1 MFIKTLCFLL
11 GFSVSY
17 STVYAFKHGNPLVFD
32 EVDDT
37 LAEVDI
43 DHPFVALRPP
53 NAARLV
59 DDLEALPKI
68 LVPPM
73 IIEARI
79 PRSWRHPRRPVR
91 RVLVAARAPLAPP
104 VEPEAQELLRETL
117 DRASIAST
125 MQSIRR
131 GVQQCY
137 DVGMMPG
144 RVNLRLA
151 VYGQTGR
158 VAAAT
163 VDTSSS
169 TGRCIRKLARG
180 LRFPRFARTT
190 LTIQYPYDL
199 R

>member
-1 MFIKTLCFLL
+1 MTRRSC
-11 GFSVSY
+11 
-17 STVYAFKHGNPLVFD
+17 P
-32 EVDDT
+32 
-37 LAEVDI
+37 
-43 DHPFVALRPP
+43 R
-53 NAARLV
+53 
-59 DDLEALPKI
+59 I

-79 PRSWRHPRRPVR
+79 PRSWRHPRRRVR
-91 RVLVAARAPLAPP
+91 RVPVAARAPLAPP

-137 DVGMMPG
+137 DVGMIPG

-151 VYGQTGR
+151 VFGPTGR

-163 VDTSSS
+163 VDTNSS
-169 TGRCIRKLARG
+169 TGRCIRQLARG

>member
-1 MFIKTLCFLL
+1 MFLKSLCFLM

-17 STVYAFKHGNPLVFD
+17 STVYALKHGNPWVLD
-32 EVDDT
+32 QVDD
-37 LAEVDI
+37 AIGEVEI
-43 DHPFVALRPP
+43 DHSFVALRPP

-59 DDLEALPKI
+59 DDLLEGPRI

-79 PRSWRHPRRPVR
+79 PRSWRHNRRHVKRVR
-91 RVLVAARAPLAPP
+91 VTARTPLAPP

-125 MQSIRR
+125 MQSIHS

-137 DVGMMPG
+137 DVGMVPG

-158 VAAAT
+158 VAVAS
-163 VDTSSS
+163 VDRNSS
-169 TGRCIRKLARG
+169 TARCIRQLARQ

-190 LTIQYPYDL
+190 LTIKYPYNL